1 MAEIG
6 LGSEACPRP
15 VSLPVARQRRA
26 LAAAA
31 WVILLGNTAVIVWLW
46 WHGGNV
52 TGVHGAGEALTSVA
66 RITGLLAAYTALLQV
81 VLLARMPW
89 LERLAGFDRLTAWHR
104 LNGWACLLLVLA
116 HVLFSVWGY
125 ALVDHYSL
133 PREVGALLGNGL
145 YPGMITAT
153 VGTGL
158 MIAVAV
164 TSAVIVKRRLS
175 YEAWYAVHLAAYAGI
190 ALAWFHQIPT
200 GNELVLDR
208 AAADYWRALYAAAL
222 AVVVVFR
229 LGRPI
234 LNALRYRLRVAE
246 VVPEGAGVVSVRMTG
261 RTLERLAARPGQFF
275 LWRFLDRHRWW
286 SAHPFSLSAAPDG
299 RSLRITVKAAGDFTS
314 RIGSLSP
321 GTRVVAEGPLG
332 LFTDEVRRRDKAL
345 LIAGGIGVTPVRA
358 LAERIDGDIVIVYRV
373 LREDD
378 AVLRGELESLSARRG
393 MRLEVVAG
401 DHATSEGRR
410 LLSPSHLL
418 DLVPDVA
425 DRDVYVCG
433 PPGMTAAIEQ
443 SVRRAGV
450 PRRQIHAER
459 FAL

>member
-164 TSAVIVKRRLS
+164 I
-175 YEAWYAVHLAAYAGI
+175 
-190 ALAWFHQIPT
+190 
-200 GNELVLDR
+200 
-208 AAADYWRALYAAAL
+208 
-222 AVVVVFR
+222 
-229 LGRPI
+229 
-234 LNALRYRLRVAE
+234 
-246 VVPEGAGVVSVRMTG
+246 M
-261 RTLERLAARPGQFF
+261 PG
-275 LWRFLDRHRWW
+275 
-286 SAHPFSLSAAPDG
+286 
-299 RSLRITVKAAGDFTS
+299 
-314 RIGSLSP
+314 
-321 GTRVVAEGPLG
+321 
-332 LFTDEVRRRDKAL
+332 
-345 LIAGGIGVTPVRA
+345 
-358 LAERIDGDIVIVYRV
+358 
-373 LREDD
+373 
-378 AVLRGELESLSARRG
+378 
-393 MRLEVVAG
+393 
-401 DHATSEGRR
+401 
-410 LLSPSHLL
+410 
-418 DLVPDVA
+418 
-425 DRDVYVCG
+425 
-433 PPGMTAAIEQ
+433 
-443 SVRRAGV
+443 
-450 PRRQIHAER
+450 
-459 FAL
+459 